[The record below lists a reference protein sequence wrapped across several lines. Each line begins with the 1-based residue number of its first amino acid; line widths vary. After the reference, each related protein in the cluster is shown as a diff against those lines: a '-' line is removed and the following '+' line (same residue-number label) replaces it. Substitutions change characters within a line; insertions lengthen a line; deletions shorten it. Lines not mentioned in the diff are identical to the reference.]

1 MLLPGYIPATCL
13 KNNIVILLVTPM
25 LYYRNI
31 TCLLGTNH
39 SENQYCHLMIL
50 IVLEKNSK
58 KKKNRKLS
66 MQKVNGKFSK

>member
-58 KKKNRKLS
+58 KKKTENYQCKR
-66 MQKVNGKFSK
+66 